1 VRGPVLVCAATA
13 RELEACG
20 EAGPGRIHAVTGAGI
35 PMTLVRLLPLL
46 REHAPSMILNVGI
59 AGAYPGSG
67 LAIGDLAG
75 GESEVFGDLG
85 LELPGPE
92 AFRPLGETPW
102 ADPEYRRPIPLAT
115 AVFAAAGPGAGS
127 IRIAK
132 GCTVN
137 ACAGTPSTGAL
148 RRRVHGA
155 DFESMEGAAVA
166 LAGMLAGIP
175 VAEIRAISN
184 FAAGRDMRPENIE
197 LALGNLGVYMRGF
210 LAAIPAAVP

>member
-1 VRGPVLVCAATA
+1 MGGPVLVCAATA

-20 EAGPGRIHAVTGAGI
+20 SSGPGLIHAVTGAGI
-35 PMTLVRLLPLL
+35 PMTLARLLPLI
-46 REHAPSMILNVGI
+46 REHAPAFILNVGI
-59 AGAYPGSG
+59 AGAYPGSA

-92 AFRPLGETPW
+92 GFRPLGETPW
-102 ADPEYRRPIPLAT
+102 ADPEYRKPLPLAT
-115 AVFAAAGPGAGS
+115 AEFAAAGPGAGS

-137 ACAGTPSTGAL
+137 ACAGTAATGAL
-148 RRRVHGA
+148 RRRIHGA

-166 LAGMLAGIP
+166 LAGMLGGVP
-175 VAEIRAISN
+175 VAEIRAVSN
-184 FAAGRDMRPENIE
+184 VAAERDMRPGNIE
-197 LALGNLGVYMRGF
+197 RALGNLEVYLRGR
-210 LAAIPAAVP
+210 LAAIGAAVP